1 MAHAGP
7 AHRLRI
13 LLYAQ
18 HLSGVGHY
26 VRTLEIA
33 RALGACHD
41 VRLIEG
47 GRPVPRS
54 CPPGVAFV
62 PVPRIARGPRGLVS
76 LDGDPDTAEVLNR
89 RRAQLRALAEDLCPD
104 VVVVEHYPFSKWEL
118 EGEILGMIE
127 AARRVRSD
135 VRVVCSVRDILP
147 QTRHED
153 CPADVYAAKVIDRLH
168 GWFDALMVHGDPS
181 LTRLEDH
188 FPRASDIRIPVEYTG
203 IVSETLA
210 PQTDAEQSVPRL
222 TGGTPFVLASAGGGA
237 DPQDLL
243 GTCVDAWHLLEGAG
257 VLPGWRL
264 VVFGGLGWPADARDA
279 LARRAA
285 MPSVVMR
292 PFSSDFLHWVH
303 AAGLSISC
311 AGYNTCANLLEAR
324 CRAVLVPNPA
334 MSDQQFRARALR
346 ARGIAEVVEPGTLS
360 AERLAKAVRD
370 RLAAPLP
377 DYAIALDGAARSRA
391 FMERLAGWAGS
402 AS

>member
-1 MAHAGP
+1 MTGGSPSCWRAP
-7 AHRLRI
+7 A
-13 LLYAQ
+13 
-18 HLSGVGHY
+18 
-26 VRTLEIA
+26 
-33 RALGACHD
+33 
-41 VRLIEG
+41 
-47 GRPVPRS
+47 
-54 CPPGVAFV
+54 
-62 PVPRIARGPRGLVS
+62 
-76 LDGDPDTAEVLNR
+76 
-89 RRAQLRALAEDLCPD
+89 
-104 VVVVEHYPFSKWEL
+104 
-118 EGEILGMIE
+118 
-127 AARRVRSD
+127 AAR
-135 VRVVCSVRDILP
+135 
-147 QTRHED
+147 TRRI
-153 CPADVYAAKVIDRLH
+153 CWGLCLTH
-168 GWFDALMVHGDPS
+168 GG
-181 LTRLEDH
+181 
-188 FPRASDIRIPVEYTG
+188 
-203 IVSETLA
+203 
-210 PQTDAEQSVPRL
+210 
-222 TGGTPFVLASAGGGA
+222 
-237 DPQDLL
+237 
-243 GTCVDAWHLLEGAG
+243 LLEGAG